1 MITMCMDKNCV
12 DDAASLFWAVYLLWA
27 HVLNRNIH
35 ICLSLRKKGLFLT
48 VMNEKSVDLYK
59 KV

>member
-27 HVLNRNIH
+27 HVLNRNIQYMFEPE
-35 ICLSLRKKGLFLT
+35 KKGLISNGYEWKICRF
-48 VMNEKSVDLYK
+48 V
-59 KV
+59 